1 MDANRN
7 LLVTDFG
14 FANEFVRDNPL
25 MATSC
30 GSPCYAAPE
39 LVVTDG
45 GYAGP
50 LADIWSCGVI
60 LYAMLCG
67 HLPFDDDPDNPDGNN
82 IHRLYRYILTTPLT
96 FPNHVTPGA
105 RDLLRQMLTID
116 PSKRCSL
123 DAIIHH
129 TWLIPHDDILNMSDA
144 ALETQAFNT
153 LEKIKPPLVQ
163 QRSPRKHKMDAEHL
177 DTSHKAF
184 TVSAGTTRR
193 RERIL
198 SFFTNTTTTK
208 DANMQQQSSPR
219 EPSSSQQKQQQTRS
233 TRGRAASLSSSLVP
247 ATLRSKMTGN
257 MNRKT
262 APPMERIQYN
272 NNTDDQQDD
281 EAIALQQNVFNSN
294 KGRSRPRF
302 YSTVGR
308 HAARKLAVAAATTS
322 PPSRHDEFTSST
334 QQRQQQH
341 YQAKATTSTTGG
353 GSKVIAWI
361 RRKRPGGGGGM

>member
-1 MDANRN
+1 MDAHRN

-25 MATSC
+25 MSTSC

-67 HLPFDDDPDNPDGNN
+67 HLPFDDDPNNPDGNN

-129 TWLIPHDDILNMSDA
+129 TWLIPHGNILNMSHA
-144 ALETQAFNT
+144 ALEAQAFKT
-153 LEKIKPPLVQ
+153 LEKIKPPMIQ
-163 QRSPRKHKMDAEHL
+163 QQQPRKQRMDGEHL
-177 DTSHKAF
+177 DTNHKAF

-198 SFFTNTTTTK
+198 SFFTSATK
-208 DANMQQQSSPR
+208 GANVQQ
-219 EPSSSQQKQQQTRS
+219 PSSSQQQQQPRS
-233 TRGRAASLSSSLVP
+233 SSARSRRASLSSSLVP
-247 ATLRSKMTGN
+247 ATIRSKLVSN
-257 MNRKT
+257 MNRKAPPT
-262 APPMERIQYN
+262 PPMEKIQYN
-272 NNTDDQQDD
+272 DNNDQQDD
-281 EAIALQQNVFNSN
+281 EAIAIQQNVFNTDN
-294 KGRSRPRF
+294 RRSRPRF

-308 HAARKLAVAAATTS
+308 NAARKLAVAAATTT
-322 PPSRHDEFTSST
+322 PPPRHDDITPSS
-334 QQRQQQH
+334 QQQ
-341 YQAKATTSTTGG
+341 QPTATISTGR
-353 GSKVIAWI
+353 SKVIAWI
-361 RRKRPGGGGGM
+361 KRKREAGGGM

>member
-129 TWLIPHDDILNMSDA
+129 TWLIPHDDILNLSDA
-144 ALETQAFNT
+144 ALETQAFKT

-163 QRSPRKHKMDAEHL
+163 QRSPRKHKMDAEHM

-198 SFFTNTTTTK
+198 SFFTSTTTTPTK
-208 DANMQQQSSPR
+208 DANMQQQSSPQ
-219 EPSSSQQKQQQTRS
+219 EPSSSQRKQPQTRS

-247 ATLRSKMTGN
+247 ATLRSKLTGN

-272 NNTDDQQDD
+272 SNTDDQQDD
-281 EAIALQQNVFNSN
+281 EAIALQQNVFSSN

-322 PPSRHDEFTSST
+322 PSPQHDEFTPST
-334 QQRQQQH
+334 QQQQH
-341 YQAKATTSTTGG
+341 YQAKAATSSTGG

-361 RRKRPGGGGGM
+361 KRKRPGGGGGI

>member
-67 HLPFDDDPDNPDGNN
+67 HLPFDDDPSNPYGNN

-96 FPNHVTPGA
+96 FPHHVTPGA

-129 TWLIPHDDILNMSDA
+129 TWLIPHDNILNMSDT
-144 ALETQAFNT
+144 ALEAQAFKT
-153 LEKIKPPLVQ
+153 LEKIKPPILQ
-163 QRSPRKHKMDAEHL
+163 QQQLSRKHKMDRERLNA
-177 DTSHKAF
+177 SHKAF

-198 SFFTNTTTTK
+198 SFFTSTTK
-208 DANMQQQSSPR
+208 DVSMQQQQSSQQ
-219 EPSSSQQKQQQTRS
+219 EESSSQRKQGSSSTRS
-233 TRGRAASLSSSLVP
+233 RAASLSSSLVP
-247 ATLRSKMTGN
+247 ATFRSKLTTN
-257 MNRKT
+257 TNRK
-262 APPMERIQYN
+262 AVPPVEKIQYN
-272 NNTDDQQDD
+272 NTEDDQQDD
-281 EAIALQQNVFNSN
+281 EAIVIQQNVVNTKN
-294 KGRSRPRF
+294 GRSRPRF

-308 HAARKLAVAAATTS
+308 HAARKLAVTAAATTL
-322 PPSRHDEFTSST
+322 PSRQDESIVPST
-334 QQRQQQH
+334 QQPNQPV
-341 YQAKATTSTTGG
+341 TSTSTNR
-353 GSKVIAWI
+353 SKVMAWI
-361 RRKRPGGGGGM
+361 KRKRPGGRGM